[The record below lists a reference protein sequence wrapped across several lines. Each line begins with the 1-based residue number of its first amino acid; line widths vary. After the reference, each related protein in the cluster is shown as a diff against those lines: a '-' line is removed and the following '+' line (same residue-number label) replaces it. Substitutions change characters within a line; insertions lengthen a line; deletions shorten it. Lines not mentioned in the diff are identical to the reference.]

1 MTVTITVLD
10 TPYLC
15 RRQTGLNTSG
25 PQKYRPE
32 TNSGVIVLTT
42 QPQLKTPATLQ
53 PGAAPKAG
61 TSRGSTT
68 IADGVVAKIAGIAT
82 QDIPGVYALGGGAA
96 RALGSIREA
105 VGQKDLTQGVSVEV
119 GQTQVAVD
127 VTLVVEYPHPLQK
140 VADDVRDAI
149 YAAIE
154 DTVGMEVTEVNVAIT
169 DIHVPSDDDAEKA
182 STASAEH
189 PRVS

>member
-1 MTVTITVLD
+1 M
-10 TPYLC
+10 
-15 RRQTGLNTSG
+15 
-25 PQKYRPE
+25 
-32 TNSGVIVLTT
+32 TT
-42 QPQLKTPATLQ
+42 QPQTKNQPAATT
-53 PGAAPKAG
+53 PGAQQTV
-61 TSRGSTT
+61 TSRGTT
-68 IADGVVAKIAGIAT
+68 SVADGVVAKVAGIAA
-82 QDIPGVYALGGGAA
+82 QDIPGVFALGGGAA

-149 YAAIE
+149 YTAVE
-154 DTVGMEVTEVNVAIT
+154 DVVGMEVTEVNVSIT
-169 DIHVPSDDDAEKA
+169 DIHIPSEDDANDKRGQAPRPE
-182 STASAEH
+182 TAGERE

>member
-1 MTVTITVLD
+1 MI
-10 TPYLC
+10 
-15 RRQTGLNTSG
+15 
-25 PQKYRPE
+25 
-32 TNSGVIVLTT
+32 ILTT
-42 QPQLKTPATLQ
+42 QPQIKNQASNQGATSAPAKQTV
-53 PGAAPKAG
+53 
-61 TSRGSTT
+61 TSRGTT
-68 IADGVVAKIAGIAT
+68 TVADGVVAKVAGIAA

-149 YAAIE
+149 YAAVE
-154 DTVGMEVTEVNVAIT
+154 DVVGMEVTEVNVSIT
-169 DIHVPSDDDAEKA
+169 DIHIASESDESDEKLVAAKRTDDQGGQREA
-182 STASAEH
+182 
-189 PRVS
+189 RVS